1 MDIVSTSIST
11 GQQSLLYKM
20 KSIFTRLPFQIMS
33 KENTVALLTP
43 FYNEE
48 TVWESIS
55 SFPKF
60 WSWSGE
66 QLVSMEF
73 YQSYSLESLSNTLQG
88 LNFQKTCLLTLAYN
102 NHCVYTAIT

>member
-1 MDIVSTSIST
+1 MDIVSTSIIT
-11 GQQSLLYKM
+11 GQHSLLYKV
-20 KSIFTRLPFQIMS
+20 KSIFTLLPFQIMS
-33 KENTVALLTP
+33 KENTAALLTP

-48 TVWESIS
+48 TGWESIS

-88 LNFQKTCLLTLAYN
+88 LNFRRL
-102 NHCVYTAIT
+102 VY